1 MDIKR
6 IDGYNDGRFSKTVLD
21 QHGAYLIDD
30 EPYEIEIISETDA
43 LVRGRDPSAYEE
55 LIEYFRFHAPHI
67 HRFFDEAGATVA
79 EFPAPELVRVRLENI
94 QPSQFFIDETKLA
107 AVESFIRGEEDIIIQ
122 VKPYG
127 ERFISLDG
135 HTRLYHAV
143 QSGFSSV
150 RAVVS
155 DTDEWVFQFVR
166 EAERRGITKPHDM
179 VLLTHEEYAVEWDE
193 YCDSVFAQQS
203 E

>member
-6 IDGYNDGRFSKTVLD
+6 IDSYSDERFSKTVLL
-21 QHGAYLIDD
+21 QHGAYLIQD
-30 EPYEIEIISETDA
+30 EPYEIEIIGETDA

-67 HRFFDEAGATVA
+67 SRFFDEAGAVIA
-79 EFPAPELVRVRLENI
+79 EFPTAELVRIKLKSI

-107 AVESFIRGEEDIIIQ
+107 AVQSFIRSADDIIIQ

-143 QSGFSSV
+143 KSGFSSV

-155 DTDEWVFQFVR
+155 DSDEWVFKFVH
-166 EAERRGITKPHDM
+166 EAERRGVIEPKDM
-179 VLLTHEEYAVEWDE
+179 VLLPHEKYVVEWDE
-193 YCDSVFAQQS
+193 YCDSVFA
-203 E
+203 EGAE

>member
-6 IDGYNDGRFSKTVLD
+6 IDGYSDERFSKTVLD

-30 EPYEIEIISETDA
+30 EPYEIEIICENAA
-43 LVRGRDPSAYEE
+43 LVRGRNPSAYEE

-79 EFPAPELVRVRLENI
+79 EFPAPELVRVKLENI

-107 AVESFIRGEEDIIIQ
+107 AIKSFIRGEDDIIIQ

-155 DTDEWVFQFVR
+155 DTDEWVFQFVE
-166 EAERRGITKPHDM
+166 EAERRGITKPQNM
-179 VLLTHEEYAVEWDE
+179 KLLTHEEYAVEWDA
-193 YCDSVFAQQS
+193 YCDSVFA
-203 E
+203 EADE

>member
-6 IDGYNDGRFSKTVLD
+6 IDGYTDGRFSKTVLD

-30 EPYEIEIISETDA
+30 EPYEIEITGETEA
-43 LVRGRDPSAYEE
+43 SIRGKDPSCYEE

-67 HRFFDEAGATVA
+67 SRFFDEAGATVA
-79 EFPAPELVRVRLENI
+79 EFPAPELVRVKLENI

-107 AVESFIRGEEDIIIQ
+107 AIESFIRCEDDIIIQ

-143 QSGFSSV
+143 KSGFSSV

-155 DTDEWVFQFVR
+155 DSDEWVFKFVH
-166 EAERRGITKPHDM
+166 EAERRGVIEPKDM
-179 VLLTHEEYAVEWDE
+179 VLLPHEKYVVEWDE

>member
-6 IDGYNDGRFSKTVLD
+6 IDGYNDDRFSKTALD
-21 QHGAYLIDD
+21 QHGAYLIES

-43 LVRGRDPSAYEE
+43 LVRGRDRGAYEE

-67 HRFFDEAGATVA
+67 HRFFDEGGAVIA
-79 EFPAPELVRVRLENI
+79 EFPAPELVRVRLESI

-107 AVESFIRGEEDIIIQ
+107 AIKSFIRVEDDIIIQ

-166 EAERRGITKPHDM
+166 EAERRGVLEPKDM
-179 VLLTHEEYAVEWDE
+179 VLLPHEKYVVEWDE